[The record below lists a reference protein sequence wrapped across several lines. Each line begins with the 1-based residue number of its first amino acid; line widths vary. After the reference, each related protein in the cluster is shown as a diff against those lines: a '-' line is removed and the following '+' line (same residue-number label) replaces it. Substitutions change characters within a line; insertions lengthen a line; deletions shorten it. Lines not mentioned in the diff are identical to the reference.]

1 MSLFEDM
8 ILNEARAIHPQP
20 MVKDKDDAT
29 PSVTTANG
37 NQSVNQPEQDSNSQP
52 PDLNSQPSGGGG
64 GEAPAGPPPSDNA
77 GGAEEAP
84 QGPPPQEN
92 DMGQEPGGEEEAP
105 PEEDQEGEEAPPEEG
120 EEGEGGEEGYEDYED
135 GEYGEE
141 GEEESLDSYEK
152 DVFRDLS
159 PEQMIIKN
167 KELKAQFKSLNNII
181 FDSLEKLNNISHTS
195 YDNTILDFV
204 VRKLV
209 ELKDISRDY
218 TVDAFNTKSYIE
230 NQVQLQKMVA
240 TFNRIV
246 NLLSNVRDNRQREFE
261 KELEQNKKYSFGK
274 GRANDY
280 PYIFSKDID
289 YE

>member
-64 GEAPAGPPPSDNA
+64 EAPAGPPPSDN
-77 GGAEEAP
+77 GGAEEAL

-92 DMGQEPGGEEEAP
+92 DIGQEPGGEEEAP

-135 GEYGEE
+135 GDYGEE

>member
-1 MSLFEDM
+1 MSLFEDI

-64 GEAPAGPPPSDNA
+64 GGSNEAPPPPDN
-77 GGAEEAP
+77 GGGEEAP

-105 PEEDQEGEEAPPEEG
+105 PEEDQEGEAPPEEG
-120 EEGEGGEEGYEDYED
+120 QEEGEDGEEGYEDD
-135 GEYGEE
+135 DYGEE
-141 GEEESLDSYEK
+141 EQEDDSLDSYEQ
-152 DVFRDLS
+152 DIFRDLS

-261 KELEQNKKYSFGK
+261 KELEQNKKYNFGK

>member
-1 MSLFEDM
+1 MSLFEDI

-52 PDLNSQPSGGGG
+52 PDLNSQPSSGGGG
-64 GEAPAGPPPSDNA
+64 GEAPSNNTG
-77 GGAEEAP
+77 EEETP

-92 DMGQEPGGEEEAP
+92 DMDQEPGGEEEAP
-105 PEEDQEGEEAPPEEG
+105 PEEDQEGEAPPEEG
-120 EEGEGGEEGYEDYED
+120 EEGEGREEGYEDYED

-230 NQVQLQKMVA
+230 NQIQLQKMVA

>member
-8 ILNEARAIHPQP
+8 ILNETRAIHPQP
-20 MVKDKDDAT
+20 MVKDKDNNT

-37 NQSVNQPEQDSNSQP
+37 NQSVNQPEQDSKSQP

-64 GEAPAGPPPSDNA
+64 GGEAPPSPDN
-77 GGAEEAP
+77 GSSEEAP

-92 DMGQEPGGEEEAP
+92 DMRQEPGGEEEAP
-105 PEEDQEGEEAPPEEG
+105 PEEDQEGESFPEEG
-120 EEGEGGEEGYEDYED
+120 EDGEEGYEDD
-135 GEYGEE
+135 DYGEE
-141 GEEESLDSYEK
+141 EEESLDSYEK

-167 KELKAQFKSLNNII
+167 KELKSQFKSLNNII

-209 ELKDISRDY
+209 ELKNISRDY
-218 TVDAFNTKSYIE
+218 TVEVFNTKSYIE
-230 NQVQLQKMVA
+230 NQIQLQKMVA

-261 KELEQNKKYSFGK
+261 KELKQNKRYNFGK
-274 GRANDY
+274 GRSNDY

>member
-1 MSLFEDM
+1 MSLFEDI

-64 GEAPAGPPPSDNA
+64 GEAPSNNA
-77 GGAEEAP
+77 GAEEAP
-84 QGPPPQEN
+84 QGPPQEN
-92 DMGQEPGGEEEAP
+92 NIGQEPGGEEEAP
-105 PEEDQEGEEAPPEEG
+105 PEEDQEGEDPPEEG
-120 EEGEGGEEGYEDYED
+120 QEEGEGGEEGYEDD
-135 GEYGEE
+135 GYD
-141 GEEESLDSYEK
+141 EEEEQEDDSLASYEQ
-152 DVFRDLS
+152 DIFRDLS

-230 NQVQLQKMVA
+230 NQIQLQKMVA

>member
-1 MSLFEDM
+1 MSLFEDI

-52 PDLNSQPSGGGG
+52 PDLNSQPSSGGGG
-64 GEAPAGPPPSDNA
+64 GEAPSNNTG
-77 GGAEEAP
+77 EEETP

-92 DMGQEPGGEEEAP
+92 DMDQEPGGEEEAP
-105 PEEDQEGEEAPPEEG
+105 PEEDQEGEAPPEEG

-230 NQVQLQKMVA
+230 NQIQLQKMVA

>member
-1 MSLFEDM
+1 MSLFEDI

-77 GGAEEAP
+77 GAEEAP

-105 PEEDQEGEEAPPEEG
+105 PEEDQEGEAPPEEG

-159 PEQMIIKN
+159 TEQMIIKN

-230 NQVQLQKMVA
+230 NQIQLQKMVA

-274 GRANDY
+274 GRSNDY

>member
-1 MSLFEDM
+1 MSLFEDI

-64 GEAPAGPPPSDNA
+64 EAPAGPPPSDNA
-77 GGAEEAP
+77 GAEEAP

-105 PEEDQEGEEAPPEEG
+105 PEEGEEAPPEEG

-230 NQVQLQKMVA
+230 NQIQLQKMVA

-274 GRANDY
+274 GRVNDY

>member
-1 MSLFEDM
+1 MSLFEDI
-8 ILNEARAIHPQP
+8 ILNEVRAIHPQP

-64 GEAPAGPPPSDNA
+64 EAPAGPPPSDN

-230 NQVQLQKMVA
+230 NQIQLQKMVA

>member
-1 MSLFEDM
+1 MSLFEDI

-77 GGAEEAP
+77 GAEEAP

-230 NQVQLQKMVA
+230 NQIQLQKMVA

>member
-1 MSLFEDM
+1 MSLFEDI

-52 PDLNSQPSGGGG
+52 PDLNSQPSSGGG
-64 GEAPAGPPPSDNA
+64 GETPAGPPPPADNA
-77 GGAEEAP
+77 DAEEAP

-105 PEEDQEGEEAPPEEG
+105 PEEDQEGEAPPEEG
-120 EEGEGGEEGYEDYED
+120 QEEGESGEEGYEDD
-135 GEYGEE
+135 GYGEE
-141 GEEESLDSYEK
+141 EQEDESLDSYEK

-230 NQVQLQKMVA
+230 NQIQLQKMVA

-274 GRANDY
+274 GRSNDY

>member
-1 MSLFEDM
+1 MSLFEDI

-52 PDLNSQPSGGGG
+52 PDLNSQPSSSGGG
-64 GEAPAGPPPSDNA
+64 GEAPSDNA
-77 GGAEEAP
+77 GAEEAP
-84 QGPPPQEN
+84 QGPPLPQEN

-105 PEEDQEGEEAPPEEG
+105 PEEDQEGEAPPEEG
-120 EEGEGGEEGYEDYED
+120 QEEGEGGEEGYEDD
-135 GEYGEE
+135 GYGEE
-141 GEEESLDSYEK
+141 EQEDDSLDSYEK
-152 DVFRDLS
+152 DIFRDLS

-230 NQVQLQKMVA
+230 NQIQLQKMVA

-274 GRANDY
+274 GRSNDY

>member
-52 PDLNSQPSGGGG
+52 PDLNSQPSGGG
-64 GEAPAGPPPSDNA
+64 
-77 GGAEEAP
+77 EEAP
-84 QGPPPQEN
+84 QGPTPQEN

-120 EEGEGGEEGYEDYED
+120 YEGEGGEEGYEDD
-135 GEYGEE
+135 EYGEE
-141 GEEESLDSYEK
+141 EGQEDESLDSYEK

-230 NQVQLQKMVA
+230 NQIQLQKMVA

-261 KELEQNKKYSFGK
+261 KELKQNKKYSFGK
-274 GRANDY
+274 GRSNDY

>member
-1 MSLFEDM
+1 MSLFEDI

-52 PDLNSQPSGGGG
+52 PDLNSQPSSGGGG
-64 GEAPAGPPPSDNA
+64 GEAPSNNSGT
-77 GGAEEAP
+77 EEAP

-105 PEEDQEGEEAPPEEG
+105 PEEDQEGEAPPEEG
-120 EEGEGGEEGYEDYED
+120 QEEGEGGEEGYEDD
-135 GEYGEE
+135 GYGEE
-141 GEEESLDSYEK
+141 EEQEDDSLASYEQ
-152 DVFRDLS
+152 DIFRDLS

-274 GRANDY
+274 GRSNDY

>member
-1 MSLFEDM
+1 MSLFEDI

-52 PDLNSQPSGGGG
+52 PDLNSQPSSGGGG

-77 GGAEEAP
+77 GAEEAP

-105 PEEDQEGEEAPPEEG
+105 PEEDQEGEEG
-120 EEGEGGEEGYEDYED
+120 DGGEEGYEDYED

-167 KELKAQFKSLNNII
+167 KELKAQFKSFNNII

-195 YDNTILDFV
+195 YDNNILDFV

-230 NQVQLQKMVA
+230 NQIQLQKMVA

>member
-8 ILNEARAIHPQP
+8 ILNETRTIHPQP

-52 PDLNSQPSGGGG
+52 PDLNSQPSGGGSG
-64 GEAPAGPPPSDNA
+64 GSNEAPPPPDN
-77 GGAEEAP
+77 GGGGEEAP

-92 DMGQEPGGEEEAP
+92 DMDQEPGGEEEAP
-105 PEEDQEGEEAPPEEG
+105 PEEDQEGEYSPEEG
-120 EEGEGGEEGYEDYED
+120 EDGEEDYED
-135 GEYGEE
+135 DEYGEE
-141 GEEESLDSYEK
+141 EEESLDSYEK

-167 KELKAQFKSLNNII
+167 KELKSQFRSLNNII

-209 ELKDISRDY
+209 ELKNISRDY
-218 TVDAFNTKSYIE
+218 TVEVFNTKSYIE
-230 NQVQLQKMVA
+230 NQIQLQKMVA

-246 NLLSNVRDNRQREFE
+246 NLLSNIRDNRQREFE
-261 KELEQNKKYSFGK
+261 KELKQNKRYNFGK
-274 GRANDY
+274 GRSNDY

>member
-1 MSLFEDM
+1 MSLFEDI

-64 GEAPAGPPPSDNA
+64 EAPAGPPPSNN

-120 EEGEGGEEGYEDYED
+120 EEGEDGEEGYEDYED

-230 NQVQLQKMVA
+230 NQIQLQKMVA

>member
-1 MSLFEDM
+1 MSLFEDI

-64 GEAPAGPPPSDNA
+64 GEAPAGPPPPDN
-77 GGAEEAP
+77 GGGEEAT

-230 NQVQLQKMVA
+230 NQIQLQKMVA

>member
-1 MSLFEDM
+1 MSLFEDI
-8 ILNEARAIHPQP
+8 ILNEARVIHPQP

-52 PDLNSQPSGGGG
+52 PDLNSQPSSGGGG
-64 GEAPAGPPPSDNA
+64 GGSNEAPPPPDN
-77 GGAEEAP
+77 GGGEEAP

-105 PEEDQEGEEAPPEEG
+105 PEEDQEGEEG

-167 KELKAQFKSLNNII
+167 KELKAKFKSLNNII

-230 NQVQLQKMVA
+230 NQIQLQKMVA

>member
-1 MSLFEDM
+1 MSLFEDI

-230 NQVQLQKMVA
+230 NQIQLQKMVA

>member
-1 MSLFEDM
+1 MSLFEDI

-52 PDLNSQPSGGGG
+52 PDLNSQPSSGGG
-64 GEAPAGPPPSDNA
+64 GEAPSNNA
-77 GGAEEAP
+77 GTEEAP

-105 PEEDQEGEEAPPEEG
+105 PEEDQEGQEGEETPPEEG
-120 EEGEGGEEGYEDYED
+120 EEGEGGEEGYEDD
-135 GEYGEE
+135 GYGEE
-141 GEEESLDSYEK
+141 EEQEDDSLASYEQ
-152 DVFRDLS
+152 DIFRDLS

-230 NQVQLQKMVA
+230 NQIQLQKMVA

>member
-64 GEAPAGPPPSDNA
+64 GGSNEAPPPPDN
-77 GGAEEAP
+77 GGGEEAP

-105 PEEDQEGEEAPPEEG
+105 PEEGEEAPPEEG

-141 GEEESLDSYEK
+141 GEEESLDSYEQ
-152 DVFRDLS
+152 DIFRDLS

-230 NQVQLQKMVA
+230 NQIQLQKMVA

-274 GRANDY
+274 GRSNDY

>member
-8 ILNEARAIHPQP
+8 ILNEARTIHPQP

-37 NQSVNQPEQDSNSQP
+37 NQSVNQPEQDSKSQP
-52 PDLNSQPSGGGG
+52 PDLNSQPSDGGGSN
-64 GEAPAGPPPSDNA
+64 EAPPSFDN
-77 GGAEEAP
+77 GSGEEAP

-105 PEEDQEGEEAPPEEG
+105 PEEDQEGEFSPEEG
-120 EEGEGGEEGYEDYED
+120 EDKEEGYEDD
-135 GEYGEE
+135 EYGED

-152 DVFRDLS
+152 DIFSDLS

-167 KELKAQFKSLNNII
+167 KELKSQFRSLNNII

-209 ELKDISRDY
+209 ELKNISRDY
-218 TVDAFNTKSYIE
+218 TVEVFNTKSYIE
-230 NQVQLQKMVA
+230 NQIQLQKMVA

-261 KELEQNKKYSFGK
+261 KELKQNKRYNFGK
-274 GRANDY
+274 GRSNDY

>member
-8 ILNEARAIHPQP
+8 ILNEARTIHPQP

-52 PDLNSQPSGGGG
+52 PDLNSQPSSGGDGG
-64 GEAPAGPPPSDNA
+64 SNEAPPPDN

-84 QGPPPQEN
+84 QGPSPQEN

-105 PEEDQEGEEAPPEEG
+105 PEEDQEDEFSSEEG
-120 EEGEGGEEGYEDYED
+120 EDGEEDYED
-135 GEYGEE
+135 DEYGEE
-141 GEEESLDSYEK
+141 EEESLDSYEK

-167 KELKAQFKSLNNII
+167 KELKSQFKSLNNII

-209 ELKDISRDY
+209 ELKNISRDY
-218 TVDAFNTKSYIE
+218 TVEVFNTKSYIE
-230 NQVQLQKMVA
+230 NQIQLQKMVA

-261 KELEQNKKYSFGK
+261 KELKQNKRYNFGK
-274 GRANDY
+274 GRSNDY

>member
-8 ILNEARAIHPQP
+8 ILNEARTIHPQP

-29 PSVTTANG
+29 PSITTANG

-52 PDLNSQPSGGGG
+52 PDLNSQPSSGGGSN
-64 GEAPAGPPPSDNA
+64 ESPPLDN
-77 GGAEEAP
+77 GDGEEAP

-92 DMGQEPGGEEEAP
+92 DMDQEPGGEEEAP
-105 PEEDQEGEEAPPEEG
+105 PEEGQEGEAYPEEEEDG
-120 EEGEGGEEGYEDYED
+120 EEDYED
-135 GEYGEE
+135 DEYGEE
-141 GEEESLDSYEK
+141 EEESLDSYEK

-167 KELKAQFKSLNNII
+167 KELKSQFRSLNNII

-209 ELKDISRDY
+209 ELKNISRDY
-218 TVDAFNTKSYIE
+218 TVEVFNTKSYIE
-230 NQVQLQKMVA
+230 NQIQLQKMVA

-261 KELEQNKKYSFGK
+261 KELKQNKRYNFGK
-274 GRANDY
+274 GRSNDY

>member
-1 MSLFEDM
+1 MSLFEDI

-52 PDLNSQPSGGGG
+52 PDLNSQPSSGGGG
-64 GEAPAGPPPSDNA
+64 GEAPSNNA
-77 GGAEEAP
+77 GAEEAP

-105 PEEDQEGEEAPPEEG
+105 PEEGQEGEEAPPEEG

-230 NQVQLQKMVA
+230 NQIQLQKMVA

>member
-8 ILNEARAIHPQP
+8 ILNEARTIHPQP

-37 NQSVNQPEQDSNSQP
+37 NKSANQPEQDSNSQP
-52 PDLNSQPSGGGG
+52 PDLNSQPSGGGESN
-64 GEAPAGPPPSDNA
+64 EAPPSSDNA
-77 GGAEEAP
+77 GGEEAP

-92 DMGQEPGGEEEAP
+92 DMDQEPGGEEEAP
-105 PEEDQEGEEAPPEEG
+105 PEEDQEGEYSPEEG
-120 EEGEGGEEGYEDYED
+120 EDGEEDYED
-135 GEYGEE
+135 DEYGEE
-141 GEEESLDSYEK
+141 EEESLDSYEK

-167 KELKAQFKSLNNII
+167 KELKSQFRSLNNII

-209 ELKDISRDY
+209 ELKNISRDY
-218 TVDAFNTKSYIE
+218 TVEVFNTKSYIE
-230 NQVQLQKMVA
+230 NQIQLQKMVA

-261 KELEQNKKYSFGK
+261 KELKQNKRYNFGK
-274 GRANDY
+274 GRSNDY

>member
-1 MSLFEDM
+1 MSLFEDI

-52 PDLNSQPSGGGG
+52 PDLNSQPSSGGG
-64 GEAPAGPPPSDNA
+64 GEAPSNND
-77 GGAEEAP
+77 GAEEAP
-84 QGPPPQEN
+84 QGPPQEN
-92 DMGQEPGGEEEAP
+92 DMDQEPGGEEEAP
-105 PEEDQEGEEAPPEEG
+105 PEEYQEGEEPPPEEG
-120 EEGEGGEEGYEDYED
+120 EEGEGGEEDYED
-135 GEYGEE
+135 DGYGEE
-141 GEEESLDSYEK
+141 EQEDDSLDSYEQ
-152 DVFRDLS
+152 DIFRDLS

>member
-1 MSLFEDM
+1 MSLFEDI

-64 GEAPAGPPPSDNA
+64 GEAPAGPPPSDNS
-77 GGAEEAP
+77 GAEEAP

-92 DMGQEPGGEEEAP
+92 DMSQEPGGEEEAP
-105 PEEDQEGEEAPPEEG
+105 PEEGQEGEEAPPEEG

-230 NQVQLQKMVA
+230 NQIQLQKMVA

>member
-77 GGAEEAP
+77 GAEEAP

-230 NQVQLQKMVA
+230 NQIQLQKMVA

>member
-1 MSLFEDM
+1 MSLFEDI
-8 ILNEARAIHPQP
+8 ILNEARDIHPQP

-52 PDLNSQPSGGGG
+52 PDLNSQPSSGCGGGG
-64 GEAPAGPPPSDNA
+64 SNEAPPPPDNS
-77 GGAEEAP
+77 GGEEAP

-92 DMGQEPGGEEEAP
+92 DMGQESGGEEEAP
-105 PEEDQEGEEAPPEEG
+105 PEEDQEGEAPPEEG
-120 EEGEGGEEGYEDYED
+120 EEGEGGEEGYEDD
-135 GEYGEE
+135 EYGEE
-141 GEEESLDSYEK
+141 EQEDDSLDSYEQ
-152 DVFRDLS
+152 DIFRDLS

-230 NQVQLQKMVA
+230 NQIQLQKMVA

-274 GRANDY
+274 GRSNDY

>member
-1 MSLFEDM
+1 MSLFEDI
-8 ILNEARAIHPQP
+8 ILNEARDIHPQP

-52 PDLNSQPSGGGG
+52 SDLNSQPPSGGGG
-64 GEAPAGPPPSDNA
+64 GEAPSNNTGE
-77 GGAEEAP
+77 EEAP
-84 QGPPPQEN
+84 QGPSPQEN

-105 PEEDQEGEEAPPEEG
+105 PEEGQEGEATPEEG
-120 EEGEGGEEGYEDYED
+120 QEEGYEDD
-135 GEYGEE
+135 GYGEE
-141 GEEESLDSYEK
+141 EEQEDDSLDSYEQ
-152 DVFRDLS
+152 DIFRDLS

>member
-1 MSLFEDM
+1 MSLFEDI
-8 ILNEARAIHPQP
+8 ILNEARTIHPQP

-37 NQSVNQPEQDSNSQP
+37 NQSVNQPEQDSKSQP
-52 PDLNSQPSGGGG
+52 PDLNSQPSGDGGSNEAPHSPDNGGG
-64 GEAPAGPPPSDNA
+64 
-77 GGAEEAP
+77 EEAP

-92 DMGQEPGGEEEAP
+92 DMGQEPGGEEEAS
-105 PEEDQEGEEAPPEEG
+105 PEEDQEGESFPEEG
-120 EEGEGGEEGYEDYED
+120 EDGEEGYEDD
-135 GEYGEE
+135 EYGEE
-141 GEEESLDSYEK
+141 EEESLDSYEK

-167 KELKAQFKSLNNII
+167 KELKSQFRSLNNII

-209 ELKDISRDY
+209 ELKNISRDY
-218 TVDAFNTKSYIE
+218 TVEVFNTKSYIE
-230 NQVQLQKMVA
+230 NQIQLQKMVA

-261 KELEQNKKYSFGK
+261 KELKQNKRYNFGK
-274 GRANDY
+274 GRSNDY

>member
-1 MSLFEDM
+1 MSLFEDI
-8 ILNEARAIHPQP
+8 ILNEARAIHPQQ

-64 GEAPAGPPPSDNA
+64 GGSNEAPPPTDN
-77 GGAEEAP
+77 GGGEEAP

-105 PEEDQEGEEAPPEEG
+105 PEEDQEGEAPPEEDQ
-120 EEGEGGEEGYEDYED
+120 EEGEGEEEEGYEDD
-135 GEYGEE
+135 GYGEE
-141 GEEESLDSYEK
+141 EQEDDSLDSYEQ
-152 DVFRDLS
+152 DIFRDLS

-230 NQVQLQKMVA
+230 NQIQLQKMVA

-261 KELEQNKKYSFGK
+261 KELEQNKKYNFGK

>member
-8 ILNEARAIHPQP
+8 ILNEARAINPQP

-77 GGAEEAP
+77 GAEEAP

-92 DMGQEPGGEEEAP
+92 DMDQEPGGEEEAP
-105 PEEDQEGEEAPPEEG
+105 PEEGQEGEEAPPEEG

-230 NQVQLQKMVA
+230 NQIQLQKMVA

>member
-1 MSLFEDM
+1 MSLFEDI
-8 ILNEARAIHPQP
+8 ILNEARAIHPQS

-52 PDLNSQPSGGGG
+52 PDLNAQPSSGGGG
-64 GEAPAGPPPSDNA
+64 GEAPSNNA
-77 GGAEEAP
+77 GAEEAP

-105 PEEDQEGEEAPPEEG
+105 PEEGQEGEAPPEEG
-120 EEGEGGEEGYEDYED
+120 QEEGEGGEEGYEDD
-135 GEYGEE
+135 DYGEE
-141 GEEESLDSYEK
+141 EEQEDDSLDSYEQ
-152 DVFRDLS
+152 DIFRDLS

>member
-1 MSLFEDM
+1 MSLFEDI

-52 PDLNSQPSGGGG
+52 PDLNSQPSSGGGG
-64 GEAPAGPPPSDNA
+64 GEAPPPPDN
-77 GGAEEAP
+77 GGGEEAP
-84 QGPPPQEN
+84 QGPTPQEN

-230 NQVQLQKMVA
+230 NQIQLQKMVA

>member
-8 ILNEARAIHPQP
+8 ILNEARTIHPQP

-37 NQSVNQPEQDSNSQP
+37 NKSVNQPEQDSNSQP
-52 PDLNSQPSGGGG
+52 PDLNSQPSGDGGSNEAPPSPDNGGG
-64 GEAPAGPPPSDNA
+64 
-77 GGAEEAP
+77 EEAP

-105 PEEDQEGEEAPPEEG
+105 PEEDQEGEFSPEEG
-120 EEGEGGEEGYEDYED
+120 EDEEEGYEDD
-135 GEYGEE
+135 EYGED

-152 DVFRDLS
+152 DIFSDLS
-159 PEQMIIKN
+159 QEQMIIKN
-167 KELKAQFKSLNNII
+167 KELKSQFRSLNNII

-209 ELKDISRDY
+209 ELKNISRDY
-218 TVDAFNTKSYIE
+218 TVEVFNTKSYIE
-230 NQVQLQKMVA
+230 NQIQLQKMVA

>member
-8 ILNEARAIHPQP
+8 ILNEARTIHPQP
-20 MVKDKDDAT
+20 MVKDKDDNT

-37 NQSVNQPEQDSNSQP
+37 NQSVNQPEQDSKSQP
-52 PDLNSQPSGGGG
+52 PDLNSQSSGSGGSN
-64 GEAPAGPPPSDNA
+64 EAIPPPDN
-77 GGAEEAP
+77 GGTEEAP
-84 QGPPPQEN
+84 QGPPTQEN

-105 PEEDQEGEEAPPEEG
+105 PEEDQEGEYSPEE
-120 EEGEGGEEGYEDYED
+120 

-141 GEEESLDSYEK
+141 DYEDDEYGEEEEESLDSYEK

-167 KELKAQFKSLNNII
+167 KELKSQFRSLNNII

-209 ELKDISRDY
+209 ELKNISRDY
-218 TVDAFNTKSYIE
+218 TVEVFNTKSYIE
-230 NQVQLQKMVA
+230 NQIQLQKMVA

-261 KELEQNKKYSFGK
+261 KELKQNKRYNFGK
-274 GRANDY
+274 GRSNDY